1 MNIYIQKCFKIF
13 QMFSKINTLLKH
25 MKKSSSL
32 SFFYNKDGIFM
43 RYCMQKVIIQQA
55 PLFLKGN

>member
-1 MNIYIQKCFKIF
+1 
-13 QMFSKINTLLKH
+13 MFSTINMLLKY
-25 MKKSSSL
+25 KKELSSL

>member
-1 MNIYIQKCFKIF
+1 MTIYIQKSFKIA
-13 QMFSKINTLLKH
+13 QLFSKINTLLKY
-25 MKKSSSL
+25 MKKLSSL

-43 RYCMQKVIIQQA
+43 RYCMPKVIIQQA